1 MHSKTLSKKKKISA
15 VQGQPCIHGEFHNSE
30 NYQIPV
36 SEEEKKKEKKE
47 EKGGRKKEV
56 YI

>member
-1 MHSKTLSKKKKISA
+1 MHSKTLSKKKISA